1 MIKLADILCT
11 KDLYTGPDS
20 PEYKILDFLL
30 DDDEIEVLSH
40 MSRLRIS
47 AGTVRRFRQ
56 RRSSATASSVPTQLT
71 WAEKMGFI

>member
-1 MIKLADILCT
+1 
-11 KDLYTGPDS
+11 
-20 PEYKILDFLL
+20 
-30 DDDEIEVLSH
+30 

-71 WAEKMGFI
+71 WAEKTGFI